1 MPYFSSV
8 LKEVNLFNPLTRERI
23 SMKKLIA
30 CLAAIVLSCGI
41 LAGCGSSVTP
51 ESVAQKAE
59 TVQTKII
66 ELGQKDPEK
75 LLKVTQEMQ
84 TKLPDLQKAN
94 NLEAIDKFY
103 DEVLEMMK

>member
-1 MPYFSSV
+1 
-8 LKEVNLFNPLTRERI
+8 
-23 SMKKLIA
+23 MKKLIA

-41 LAGCGSSVTP
+41 LAGCGSSVTA
-51 ESVAQKAE
+51 EDVAKKAE
-59 TVQTKII
+59 TVQTKML
-66 ELGQKDPEK
+66 ELAQSNPEK

-94 NLEAIDKFY
+94 DLEAVDKFY